1 MATQKPNVA
10 DVRQCGTQPRP
21 RRSAMQIETLGE
33 GEPKIA
39 IVGGIHGDEPC
50 GVHAVETLLDELRG
64 CRTLALHATQSTA
77 RPFALVTEI
86 GAVAERL
93 CPQLSIDAVIE
104 AGSCVGT
111 ALGAHITAIEVE
123 CGLQGTEQA
132 TAAAERLISEFL
144 QATGAMPGPD
154 APERTLPVY
163 QLREAIP
170 KRNATAYEV
179 LVNNFERVEKDTPFA
194 TIDGEPQTA
203 EEAFYPVL
211 LSASGYERQFG
222 YAADLIDTLEPRET
236 TEAQA
241 SADGM
246 VTAARH

>member
-1 MATQKPNVA
+1 
-10 DVRQCGTQPRP
+10 
-21 RRSAMQIETLGE
+21 
-33 GEPKIA
+33 
-39 IVGGIHGDEPC
+39 
-50 GVHAVETLLDELRG
+50 
-64 CRTLALHATQSTA
+64 
-77 RPFALVTEI
+77 
-86 GAVAERL
+86 
-93 CPQLSIDAVIE
+93 
-104 AGSCVGT
+104 
-111 ALGAHITAIEVE
+111 
-123 CGLQGTEQA
+123 
-132 TAAAERLISEFL
+132 
-144 QATGAMPGPD
+144 MPGPD

-211 LSASGYERQFG
+211 LSSKRYERQFG
-222 YAADLIDTLEPRET
+222 YAADLTDTLEPASDT

-241 SADGM
+241 SLDGM